1 MTVTSKSHGENALIL
16 VNNIKQHDSK
26 QAMIDAV
33 LFESGTGLS
42 PSLDQCVA
50 TLLG

>member
-1 MTVTSKSHGENALIL
+1 MEKMPSL
-16 VNNIKQHDSK
+16 VMNNVKQHDSK

-42 PSLDQCVA
+42 PPLDQCVA
-50 TLLG
+50 TSLG